1 MYCTY
6 NEMFSVLQVEQNFR
20 LYMDH
25 CTIRNN
31 MDHCT
36 IRNNM
41 DPNTIRGGGS
51 LK

>member
-6 NEMFSVLQVEQNFR
+6 NEVFSVLQVEQNFR

-31 MDHCT
+31 MD
-36 IRNNM
+36 
-41 DPNTIRGGGS
+41 PNTIRGGVIEIG
-51 LK
+51 K